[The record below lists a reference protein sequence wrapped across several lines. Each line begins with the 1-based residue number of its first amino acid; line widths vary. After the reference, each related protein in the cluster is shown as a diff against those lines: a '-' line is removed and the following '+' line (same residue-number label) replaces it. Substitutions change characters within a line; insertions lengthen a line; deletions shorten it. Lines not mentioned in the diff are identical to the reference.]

1 MPRVRN
7 GFTLIE
13 LLIVMAIVGV
23 LAAVGVAGY
32 RLVKVRAA
40 ESAAISALTAINQA
54 QFVFAQTC
62 GNQQFSPTLA
72 GLGVPAPTTGKA
84 FLSPD
89 LTADPAVKSGY
100 QFVLTGTSAPL
111 DGPKT
116 CNGLTPLTSYA
127 LSGDPTSPGVSGL
140 RFFGT
145 NTDRVIYSDTATF
158 AGEMPE
164 TGAPGHGTEIK

>member
-1 MPRVRN
+1 VKAGAR
-7 GFTLIE
+7 GFTLVE

-40 ESAAISALTAINQA
+40 ESAAISALSAINQA
-54 QFVFAQTC
+54 QFAYAQTC
-62 GNQQFSPTLA
+62 GNQKYSPTLA

-89 LTADPAVKSGY
+89 LTVDPAIKSGY
-100 QFVLTGTSAPL
+100 QFVLTGSSAPL
-111 DGPKT
+111 DGPRT
-116 CNGLTPLTSYA
+116 CNDLVPVTTYA
-127 LSGDPTSPGVSGL
+127 ITGDPVSPGVTGL
-140 RFFGT
+140 RFFGS
-145 NTDRVIYSDTATF
+145 NTDRVIYSDSATF

-164 TGAPGHGTEIK
+164 TGAPGHGAEIK